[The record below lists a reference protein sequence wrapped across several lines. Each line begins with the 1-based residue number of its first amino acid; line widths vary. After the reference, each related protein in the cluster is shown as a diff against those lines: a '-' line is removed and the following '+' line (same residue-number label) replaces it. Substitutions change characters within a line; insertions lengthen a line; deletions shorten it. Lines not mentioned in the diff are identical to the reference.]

1 MPSPRLTGSP
11 WSTSPRCPA
20 DYRDDVRRLALLTT
34 PFLLFAVAIGHAP
47 AAAAHGAEA
56 ALSVVSAEEQ
66 AGAVHYRVR
75 VVYQNDGEPVP
86 NVTPTAVAIAPD
98 GAEAAPVTFAKADTA
113 GEYEATVSF
122 PAPGAWKVRF
132 DVAEPEG
139 SLTVDQAVA
148 ASTTVA
154 PTTGAPTTEA
164 PTTTGAPTTE
174 APTTTAAS
182 DDDDGE
188 SSGGAAVVVA
198 ALASG
203 VVLMSAIVMS
213 RRRRD
218 RGKASD

>member
-1 MPSPRLTGSP
+1 M
-11 WSTSPRCPA
+11 
-20 DYRDDVRRLALLTT
+20 RRLALPTT
-34 PFLLFAVAIGHAP
+34 PFLLFAVAIGLAP

-66 AGAVHYRVR
+66 AGAVQYRVR
-75 VVYQNDGEPVP
+75 VVYQNDGDPVP
-86 NVTPTAVAIAPD
+86 NVTLTAVAIAPD

-139 SLTVDQAVA
+139 TLTVDHAVA

-154 PTTGAPTTEA
+154 P
-164 PTTTGAPTTE
+164 TTGAPTTE

>member
-1 MPSPRLTGSP
+1 
-11 WSTSPRCPA
+11 
-20 DYRDDVRRLALLTT
+20 VRRLALLTT
-34 PFLLFAVAIGHAP
+34 PFLLFAIAIGLAP

-86 NVTPTAVAIAPD
+86 NVTPTAVVIAPD
-98 GAEAAPVTFAKADTA
+98 GTEAAPVTFAKADTA

-139 SLTVDQAVA
+139 TLTVDQAVA

-154 PTTGAPTTEA
+154 PTTEAPTTEA
-164 PTTTGAPTTE
+164 PTTTDAPVATAPAVTTASTTE
-174 APTTTAAS
+174 S
-182 DDDDGE
+182 DDDGDDGE
-188 SSGGAAVVVA
+188 SSGGGAVVVA

>member
-1 MPSPRLTGSP
+1 
-11 WSTSPRCPA
+11 
-20 DYRDDVRRLALLTT
+20 VRRLALLTT

-86 NVTPTAVAIAPD
+86 NVTLIAVAIAPD
-98 GAEAAPVTFAKADTA
+98 GVETVPVTFAKSDVA

-139 SLTVDQAVA
+139 TLTVDQAVA
-148 ASTTVA
+148 APTTV
-154 PTTGAPTTEA
+154 APTTEA
-164 PTTTGAPTTE
+164 PTSEAPPTTN
-174 APTTTAAS
+174 APVATAPAVTTASTTES
-182 DDDDGE
+182 DDDGGDGE
-188 SSGGAAVVVA
+188 SSGGGAVVVA

>member
-1 MPSPRLTGSP
+1 M
-11 WSTSPRCPA
+11 
-20 DYRDDVRRLALLTT
+20 RRLALLTT
-34 PFLLFAVAIGHAP
+34 PFLLFAIAIGLAP

-86 NVTPTAVAIAPD
+86 NVTPTAVVIAPD
-98 GAEAAPVTFAKADTA
+98 GTEAAPVTFAKADTA

-139 SLTVDQAVA
+139 TLTVDQAVA

-154 PTTGAPTTEA
+154 PTTEAPTTEA
-164 PTTTGAPTTE
+164 PTTTDAPVATAPAVTTASTTE
-174 APTTTAAS
+174 S
-182 DDDDGE
+182 DDDGDDGE
-188 SSGGAAVVVA
+188 SSGGGAVVVA

>member
-1 MPSPRLTGSP
+1 M
-11 WSTSPRCPA
+11 
-20 DYRDDVRRLALLTT
+20 RRLALLTT
-34 PFLLFAVAIGHAP
+34 PFLLFAIAIGLAP

-66 AGAVHYRVR
+66 AGAIHYRVR

-86 NVTPTAVAIAPD
+86 NVTLIAVAIAPD
-98 GAEAAPVTFAKADTA
+98 GVETVPVTFAKSDVA

-139 SLTVDQAVA
+139 TLTVDQAVA

-154 PTTGAPTTEA
+154 PTTEA
-164 PTTTGAPTTE
+164 PTSEAPPTTN
-174 APTTTAAS
+174 APVATAPAVTTASTTES
-182 DDDDGE
+182 DDDGDDGE
-188 SSGGAAVVVA
+188 SSGGGAVVVA